1 MREEVMRALYQFY
14 NQFIP
19 AYVENTVPSGTV
31 YPYLTYNLV
40 DNGMED
46 SITQVI
52 VYTYS
57 TSFMELAN
65 IIDAI
70 SEYIG
75 SGVLYPYANGELWIK
90 KGSPFSQNY
99 PQEDMKLKASYIT
112 LNISI
117 L

>member
-1 MREEVMRALYQFY
+1 MRALYQFF
-14 NQFIP
+14 NQF
-19 AYVENTVPSGTV
+19 VPSYVQDNVPVGTP

-40 DNGMED
+40 DNGLDE

-57 TSFMELAN
+57 TSFLPLAN
-65 IIDAI
+65 IIDLI

-75 SGVLYPYANGELWIK
+75 SGVLYPYENGHLWIK

-112 LNISI
+112 LNINI